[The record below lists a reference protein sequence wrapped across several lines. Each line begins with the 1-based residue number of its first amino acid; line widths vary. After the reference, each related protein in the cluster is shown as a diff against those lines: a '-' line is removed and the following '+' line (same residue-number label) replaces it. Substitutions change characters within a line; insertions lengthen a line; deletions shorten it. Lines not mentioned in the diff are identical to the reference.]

1 MRINTIAVSL
11 FFIALSLSSFAA
23 PNNYKTHVV
32 KWGETFYSVARSYKM
47 DRVELQKINHLVDLN
62 LKEGQVLKVLLPEEG
77 ETVTTPAN
85 APVLVNTTLAT
96 EVKSTPKPTS
106 DYESIFYQYIYS
118 GMRKQIE
125 AGSLAVDAS
134 IQSNAVYYNHA
145 PVGSIVKLINKENNT
160 IVYAKVI
167 GRLAD
172 SEKDQAT
179 LKVSETVAKAIFYS
193 DKSPLEIA
201 SYSEE

>member
-1 MRINTIAVSL
+1 MRLNTIAVSL
-11 FFIALSLSSFAA
+11 FFTALSLSSFAA

-32 KWGETFYSVARSYKM
+32 KWGETFYSVARTYKM
-47 DRVELQKINHLVDLN
+47 DRGDLQKINSLVDLN
-62 LKEGQVLKVLLPEEG
+62 LKEGQVLKVILPEE
-77 ETVTTPAN
+77 EAIIATPTVESVPATN
-85 APVLVNTTLAT
+85 HLAT
-96 EVKSTPKPTS
+96 EVKSTPKATN

-145 PVGSIVKLINKENNT
+145 PVGSIVKLVNKENNT

-172 SEKDQAT
+172 AEKDQAT